1 MGGAGQEVLQDQD
14 YEPASYNTSKLL
26 SVFLFHTGASEA
38 IAKAYA
44 HELARHGVC
53 VILITTDIATLND
66 TAKTISD
73 SHGVEAVLVEA
84 DFSRGAMICKSVKD
98 AIEDKDVGFVINC
111 LNLSEDI
118 RTDFHVT
125 PESELCR
132 NLHNSVSA
140 ASLITRLV
148 LPGMAEKQ
156 RGVVVNISSG
166 RCSKPC
172 ARRAVLSASTVRDQ
186 IIMS

>member
-1 MGGAGQEVLQDQD
+1 M
-14 YEPASYNTSKLL
+14 
-26 SVFLFHTGASEA
+26 

-44 HELARHGVC
+44 EELARRGVC
-53 VILITTDIATLND
+53 VILISADIGALND

-73 SHGVEAVLVEA
+73 THGVEAVLVEA
-84 DFSRGAMICKSVKD
+84 DFSHGAMVCKPVKD
-98 AIEDKDVGFVINC
+98 AIKDKDVGFVINC
-111 LNLSEDI
+111 LNLSPDVHG
-118 RTDFHVT
+118 DFHVT
-125 PESELCR
+125 PESELWQIL
-132 NLHNSVSA
+132 NNSVSA

-148 LPGMAEKQ
+148 LPGMAEKR

-186 IIMS
+186 LIVSQCPVTPINPYGTCLCFSYISIGFL